1 MNDQIQEIT
10 PSLTVR
16 ASSWSGLFDCA
27 YKWEAIHLLGMRNAV
42 GLRAALGTAIHAG
55 SAVFDQARISGDTVT
70 ASDAAG
76 VMVDKL
82 RDPENEFDPNKDDLT
97 MKEAEGTGIA
107 LLTKYCGEVSPNY
120 NFLAVEMET
129 KPLDIDCG
137 GGVIVRLKGTM
148 DRARI
153 KKTTGGVGI
162 ADLKSGSASVQ
173 KGVAVTKGHGAQ
185 IGTYELLYEHTT
197 GDRITADSEII
208 GLKTKG
214 KSEIG
219 FGTISNAKNIMVGTN
234 EHPGLIEFAA
244 DMFRSGRFY
253 PNPKSM
259 LCSEKYCARWKSC
272 VFREQ

>member
-1 MNDQIQEIT
+1 MTEPSIT
-10 PSLTVR
+10 IR
-16 ASSWSGLFDCA
+16 ASAWSGLFDCA
-27 YKWEAIHLLGMRNAV
+27 YKFEGIHLLGMRNVV

-55 SAVFDQARISGDTVT
+55 SAVFDQARITGDTVT
-70 ASDAAG
+70 AVDAAG

-82 RDPENEFDPNKDDLT
+82 HDPENEFDHGKDDIT
-97 MKEAEGTGIA
+97 MKEAESTGIA
-107 LLTKYCGEVSPNY
+107 LLTKYCNEVSPNY
-120 NFLAVEMET
+120 NFIAVEMET

-137 GGVIVRLKGTM
+137 DGVIVRLKGTM

-185 IGTYELLYEHTT
+185 IGTYELLYQHTT
-197 GDRITADSEII
+197 GEQITSDAEII

-214 KSEIG
+214 KAEIG
-219 FGTISNAKNIMVGTN
+219 FGNISNAMEIMVGN
-234 EHPGLIEFAA
+234 ESSPGLIELAA
-244 DMFRSGRFY
+244 HMFKTGKFY

-259 LCSEKYCARWKSC
+259 LCGEKYCPRWSSC
-272 VFREQ
+272 HFREM